1 MQGLGK
7 VVRAGAA
14 LAAAVAFAVPSAAQA
29 QSAILCNGTLVCAG
43 VSYSLVGGNLVV
55 DVRNFG
61 TSTNTDSFITGF
73 GFYGLPTGVTANQLL
88 SATYTGVNPAQSINL
103 LSPALVTF
111 GAPGDLQQGAGTQ
124 PLAFGVDFGNNGLTT
139 CGSQQ
144 ISSGITR
151 YETCANEFARFT
163 FSLTGALTAQQLADL
178 DFAFRTQGIGPNDLS
193 DKCFST
199 GDADCSVTL
208 NPPGG
213 IGGGGTGSV
222 VPEPSTYALM
232 ATGLVGLVGF
242 ARRRRQLQ
250 G

>member
-1 MQGLGK
+1 MQGIGK
-7 VVRAGAA
+7 VARAGAV

-29 QSAILCNGTLVCAG
+29 QSSILCNGTLVCAG
-43 VSYSLVGGNLVV
+43 VSYSVVGGDLVV
-55 DVRNFG
+55 DFRNFG

-73 GFYGLPTGVTANQLL
+73 GFYGLPAGVTADQLL

-103 LSPALVTF
+103 LSAGLVTF
-111 GAPGDLQQGAGTQ
+111 GAQQDLQQGAGTQ
-124 PLAFGVDFGNNGLTT
+124 PLTFGVDFGNNGFAT

-144 ISSGITR
+144 ISGGFTR

-163 FSLTGALTAQQLADL
+163 FNLTGALTPQQLADL

-199 GDADCSVTL
+199 GDADCVVT
-208 NPPGG
+208 PSTPGG
-213 IGGGGTGSV
+213 VIGGGGVGSV
-222 VPEPSTYALM
+222 VPEPSTYALL
-232 ATGLVGLVGF
+232 ATGLGALGMV
-242 ARRRRQLQ
+242 ARRRRQ